1 MTEMG
6 ICAAVDEGV
15 ALGLNLAGVE
25 EIFIWKIGMDI
36 SSLKGWYR
44 QMVTAGRVLMI
55 LSQECGDILTHELFE
70 KRVQGHMLPVV
81 VVMPGEGE
89 DKRSSDLIK
98 RAIGMDTSSTVGG
111 GGV

>member
-6 ICAAVDEGV
+6 ICAAVEEGV

-25 EIFIWKIGMDI
+25 EIFIWEKEMDV
-36 SSLKGWYR
+36 SSLKEWYR
-44 QMVTAGRVLMI
+44 QMVTAGRGLMI
-55 LSQECGDILTHELFE
+55 LSQRCGDILSHELFE

-81 VVMPGEGE
+81 VVMPGDGE
-89 DKRSSDLIK
+89 DKRTSDLIK
-98 RAIGMDTSSTVGG
+98 RAIGMDTSNTVGG